1 MIDTVDGRRLAAT
14 YWVSCHRGMQGG
26 PTIVYQPSSVFHAQP
41 WGGAIRSDHVNPQ
54 HVETIS
60 ANRGQHTVT
69 KRASSPNR
77 ITSQSFCSFGT
88 PLEQVAGYSGSNAT
102 NVEWEV
108 RLEMAACTAGTH
120 PSKQFKQTTFLHNC
134 VLEIL
139 VGQVGH
145 QRHPGLL
152 QLLTWPTQ
160 KPGHCKLAISL
171 PNR

>member
-1 MIDTVDGRRLAAT
+1 MAAT

-120 PSKQFKQTTFLHNC
+120 PLKTIQTNNIPAQLRPRNFGRSSWSPKT
-134 VLEIL
+134 
-139 VGQVGH
+139 
-145 QRHPGLL
+145 PGLL